1 MVHRSKAKIAT
12 LAMLGWL
19 GCGVLSAADSSCED
33 CHAQRE
39 FFVQARHLHD
49 YYQDWLAS
57 PHKAGGVQCEHCH
70 GGNPGA
76 ADQRVAHDGIYGTT
90 DPASNLYYR
99 RQPDTC
105 GSCHAEKS
113 AAFVN
118 SDHYATLMGAQTTAP
133 TCTTCHQ
140 AMSRKP
146 YYRDI
151 TTRACRTCHEAE
163 LEAPEPDVVDRVA
176 EILHRLSIAGAYLGW
191 TRLYYEQR
199 DWPDGAR
206 AEFAELE
213 AVHDRAV
220 TGIHAFDL
228 DRSEQNSIDVLT
240 HLKAL
245 FDAISEAQTQARAG
259 END

>member
-1 MVHRSKAKIAT
+1 MVYRSAKIAT

-19 GCGVLSAADSSCED
+19 GCSVLSAADSGCED
-33 CHAQRE
+33 CHAQPE
-39 FFVQARHLHD
+39 FFVQAPHLHQ
-49 YYQDWLAS
+49 YYQDWLES

-76 ADQRVAHDGIYGTT
+76 TDQRAAHDGVHGTT

-105 GSCHAEKS
+105 GICHAEQGEE
-113 AAFVN
+113 FVN
-118 SDHYATLMGAQTTAP
+118 SEHYAMLMGAQTSAP
-133 TCTTCHQ
+133 TCTTCHR

-163 LEAPEPDVVDRVA
+163 VDAVEADVVDRVA

-191 TRLYYEQR
+191 TRLYYEER
-199 DWPDGAR
+199 DWPEGAR

-213 AVHDRAV
+213 TVHDRAV

-228 DRSEQNSIDVLT
+228 AQSEQSSSDVLT
-240 HLKAL
+240 DLKAL
-245 FDAISEAQTQARAG
+245 FDAISATQTPAQAG
-259 END
+259 ADD